1 MNRLAVACT
10 VAVCASL
17 YFLYGTF
24 VFAFITRVDVSSL
37 DALQI
42 TIIVTQVARL
52 IGVLA
57 VFGVRRPR
65 AEVVL
70 VLFSLETFVV
80 LGLIGA
86 YIVSPSP
93 VFSELGH
100 TIFSTWMAS
109 LLTIVPPYLIL
120 STGAEMLRSRTLTW
134 VLLSVVTE
142 FSFLTYLYGALSQFT
157 NGFNFGD
164 FFDFLIVATRTGL
177 TSGATHQLSSPLL
190 TVPAAATYAA
200 LLVYCALPRDGGQL
214 NQKAAFGLP
223 LVGAVGALGWLPI
236 AARFLPDTLLS
247 LTAASLILVAVL
259 WSVMRR

>member
-1 MNRLAVACT
+1 MNKLAVACT

-17 YFLYGTF
+17 YFLYANF
-24 VFAFITRVDVSSL
+24 LFAFVLRVNVSGL
-37 DALQI
+37 DALQL
-42 TIIVTQVARL
+42 TIIVSQVARL
-52 IGVLA
+52 VGVLA
-57 VFGVRRPR
+57 VFRFRRPR

-86 YIVSPSP
+86 YLVAPSP

-100 TIFSTWMAS
+100 TIFSTWMAA
-109 LLTIVPPYLIL
+109 LLSIVPPYLIL
-120 STGAEMLRSRTLTW
+120 STGAEMLRSRALVW

-142 FSFLTYLYGALSQFT
+142 FSFLTFLSGVLSQFT
-157 NGFNFGD
+157 SGFNFGD

-177 TSGATHQLSSPLL
+177 TSGAHPLSAPLL
-190 TVPAAATYAA
+190 IFPAAVTYAA
-200 LLVYCALPRDGGQL
+200 LLVYCAFPRDGGKL
-214 NQKAAFGLP
+214 NQKAVFGLP

-247 LTAASLILVAVL
+247 LTAASVILVAVL